1 MTAFLVRR
9 LLASLL
15 VLWGVSLLTFSLIYV
30 VPGNPAL
37 AIAGDRAPQE
47 LLARIRQDLGLNDP
61 LPVQY
66 ARYLGKLL
74 HGDLGDSY
82 VFRTPVATAL
92 VERFPV
98 TLRLAVLAIVLRVLT
113 GASLGLAAG
122 LNRGKVLDRALM
134 VGALV
139 ALSSPPFW
147 LGLLLLYVFAYQLGW
162 LPLGGHET
170 WQHTVLPALTLTA
183 GGAAWYGRVLRS
195 NVLEVLTSDYVRTAR
210 AKGLGQP
217 AVVWRHVARNA
228 LGPLLTMTGTDFG
241 HFLGGV
247 VVVETVFGW
256 PGIGRLAW
264 EAVQNLDGPM
274 IMGTVLFGAVF
285 VVLANLVVDVLYTLV
300 DPRVSVQ

>member
-1 MTAFLVRR
+1 MTRFLVRR

-15 VLWGVSLLTFSLIYV
+15 VLWGVSLVTFALIYV

-47 LLARIRQDLGLNDP
+47 LLARIRQDLGLDDP

-66 ARYLGKLL
+66 ARYLGNLL
-74 HGDLGDSY
+74 HGDLGTSY

-92 VERFPV
+92 AERFPV
-98 TLRLAVLAIVLRVLT
+98 TLRLAVLAIGLRVLA
-113 GASLGLAAG
+113 GGGVGLLAA

-134 VGALV
+134 LGALV
-139 ALSSPPFW
+139 GLSSPPFW
-147 LGLLLLYVFAYQLGW
+147 LGLLLLYVFGYQLAW

-170 WQHTVLPALTLTA
+170 WQHAILPAVTLMA
-183 GGAAWYGRVLRS
+183 SGAAWYGRVFRS
-195 NVLEVLTSDYVRTAR
+195 NVLEVLSSDHVRTAR
-210 AKGLGQP
+210 AKGLAEQ

-228 LGPLLTMTGTDFG
+228 AGPLLTMTGTDFG

-256 PGIGRLAW
+256 PGVGRLAW

-285 VVLANLVVDVLYTLV
+285 VVLGNLVVDVLYSVL
-300 DPRVSVQ
+300 DPRMTVG

>member
-1 MTAFLVRR
+1 VTTFLVRR
-9 LLASLL
+9 LLVSVL
-15 VLWGVSLLTFSLIYV
+15 VLWGVSVLTFSLIYV

-37 AIAGDRAPQE
+37 AIAGERAPQE

-66 ARYLGKLL
+66 ARYLDRLL

-82 VFRTPVATAL
+82 VFRTPVAKAL
-92 VERFPV
+92 TERFPV
-98 TLRLAVLAIVLRVLT
+98 TLRLALVAIALRLMA
-113 GASLGLAAG
+113 GAAVGLAAA
-122 LNRGKVLDRALM
+122 LNRGRVADRVLMGTA
-134 VGALV
+134 VV

-147 LGLLLLYVFAYQLGW
+147 LGLMLLYVFAYKLGW

-170 WQHTVLPALTLTA
+170 WQHTILPALTLTA
-183 GGAAWYGRVLRS
+183 SGAAWYGRVFRS
-195 NVLEVLTSDYVRTAR
+195 NVLEVLGSDYVRTAR
-210 AKGLGQP
+210 AKGLAPP
-217 AVVWRHVARNA
+217 AVVLRHVARNA
-228 LGPLLTMTGTDFG
+228 CGPLLTMTGTDFG

-285 VVLANLVVDVLYTLV
+285 VVLGNLVVDVLYTVV
-300 DPRVSVQ
+300 DPRVRVA

>member
-1 MTAFLVRR
+1 MTAFVVRR
-9 LLASLL
+9 LLASVL
-15 VLWGVSLLTFSLIYV
+15 VLWGVSLLTFALIYV

-66 ARYLGKLL
+66 ARYAGKLL

-92 VERFPV
+92 AERFPV
-98 TLRLAVLAIVLRVLT
+98 TLRLALLAIVLRVLA
-113 GASLGLAAG
+113 GASLGLLAG
-122 LNRGKVLDRALM
+122 LKRGKLLDRTLM
-134 VGALV
+134 LGAVV

-170 WQHTVLPALTLTA
+170 WQHTILPALTLTA
-183 GGAAWYGRVLRS
+183 SGAGWYGRVFRS

-210 AKGLGQP
+210 AKGLAET

-228 LGPLLTMTGTDFG
+228 LGPLLSMTGTDFG

-285 VVLANLVVDVLYTLV
+285 VVLGNLAVDVLYSLV
-300 DPRVSVQ
+300 DPRVRAA